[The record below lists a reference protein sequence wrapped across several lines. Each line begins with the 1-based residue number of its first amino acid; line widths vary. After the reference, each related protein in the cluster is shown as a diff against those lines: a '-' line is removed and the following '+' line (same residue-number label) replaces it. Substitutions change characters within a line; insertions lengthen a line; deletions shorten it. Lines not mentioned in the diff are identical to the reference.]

1 MITEHFHVN
10 SRKLVLDEAIPNGSK
25 IRLQDA
31 IYGVNMR
38 SEFFLMTM
46 VLQQHNYTDK
56 RYRHIF
62 RIPMKNTSFNGFKES
77 CLNQCERIQDRD
89 AKPLFKS
96 TIKRF
101 HVADRKVV
109 FTKTNEVAAFTIR
122 LSRDLAEALGF
133 PGQRC
138 AVDLYGTARFSKYFK
153 NRGKTSDQQLV
164 HFPTKKLVEF
174 RCLEIDRSKHFDN
187 KLATFPVQ
195 KVNCFSAYK
204 HLDNSTYFNLIP
216 ANHNV
221 LHFTWPEY
229 IHVKNITLTLELPTP
244 RS

>member
-1 MITEHFHVN
+1 MITEHFYIN

-25 IRLQDA
+25 IRLQDV

-46 VLQQHNYTDK
+46 ELRPNDYTTE
-56 RYRHIF
+56 RYRHVF
-62 RIPMKNTSFNGFKES
+62 RIPMKNMSFNGFKES
-77 CLNQCERIQDRD
+77 CLDQCEPVQDHI
-89 AKPLFKS
+89 AKLLFKS

-101 HVADRKVV
+101 HMADRKVT
-109 FTKTNEVAAFTIR
+109 FTKTNDVASFKIR
-122 LSRDLAEALGF
+122 LCGDLAEALGF
-133 PGQRC
+133 PGRRC
-138 AVDLYGTARFSKYFK
+138 AVNRHGTARFSEYLK
-153 NRGKTSDQQLV
+153 NRAETSERQHV

-174 RCLEIDRSKHFDN
+174 GCLEIDRSKHFDN
-187 KLATFPVQ
+187 KLATFLVQ
-195 KVNCFSAYK
+195 KVNYFSAYK
-204 HLDNSTYFNLIP
+204 NLDNSAYFNLIP

-221 LHFTWPEY
+221 LHFTWPKY